1 VGYILVTNDDGVDSP
16 ALLPL
21 VRAVERLAPV
31 RVVCPARERS
41 WIGKAITRW
50 EEIAVESVEREGV
63 EITAVH
69 GFPADC
75 TNLAVHSLF
84 PDPPELV
91 VAGVNIGLN
100 TGLGFFLSSGTVGAA
115 MEAWIAGL
123 PALAFSVGRPGSD
136 REWKKEEWARK
147 HGPDLWKRAAEISAD
162 IVRGVREAGFPSE
175 IDLITVNFPVEARL
189 ETQRV
194 VTRLAQVGYDGLF
207 RRKAEG
213 IFVHDFAG
221 AIRDGGDLDGTDVS
235 AVRNGWVSITPVSL
249 AHTAELSPEFHEVLR
264 ARSG

>member
-16 ALLPL
+16 ALPPL
-21 VRAVERLAPV
+21 VRAIEALAPV

-50 EEIAVESVEREGV
+50 EEIAVESVEREGI

-84 PDPPELV
+84 PDSPELV

-115 MEAWIAGL
+115 MEAWIAGI

-162 IVRGVREAGFPSE
+162 IVRRVREAGFPPE
-175 IDLITVNFPVEARL
+175 VDLINVNFPLEASL
-189 ETQRV
+189 ETVRV
-194 VTRLAQVGYDGLF
+194 VTQLAQIGYDRLF
-207 RRKAEG
+207 RRKSEG
-213 IFVHDFAG
+213 VFVHDFAG
-221 AIRDGGDLDGTDVS
+221 AIRPGSALDGTDVS
-235 AVRNGWVSITPVSL
+235 AVMNGWVSITPVSL
-249 AHTAELSPEFHEVLR
+249 AHTAELTPELR
-264 ARSG
+264 EALRTRSG